1 MRADAATPRAWQIG
15 PSSNGRKT
23 GHKIMSNSMLALG
36 RLHDSNTRA
45 ALQTPIPIPIPNP
58 S

>member
-1 MRADAATPRAWQIG
+1 MRADAATPHAWQIG

-36 RLHDSNTRA
+36 RRHDSNTRRRGLA
-45 ALQTPIPIPIPNP
+45 DP
-58 S
+58 